1 MAPLSAK
8 SIHANVAWACS
19 NVCMLKEVTPLGQNG
34 FTSIHVNI
42 HTCTPNTVFEKVILH
57 EGKNAQQCMYVI
69 SEMYVCRH
77 VWM

>member
-8 SIHANVAWACS
+8 SIHAYMPTYLRKVG
-19 NVCMLKEVTPLGQNG
+19 MLKEVTPLGQNG
-34 FTSIHVNI
+34 FTSIHANI
-42 HTCTPNTVFEKVILH
+42 HTCTPNTVFEKLILH